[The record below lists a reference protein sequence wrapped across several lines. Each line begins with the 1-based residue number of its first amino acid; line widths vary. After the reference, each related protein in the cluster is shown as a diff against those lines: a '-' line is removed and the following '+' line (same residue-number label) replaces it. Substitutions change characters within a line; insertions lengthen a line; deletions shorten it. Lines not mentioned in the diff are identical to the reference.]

1 MLLTNSLFFIPSGRR
16 ELPPTVPLPAM
27 LQTPACRWWPFELL
41 ELCRARYGDR
51 FTLYPIDMPPLVF
64 LSDPQDIRAVVTAP
78 ADVLHPG
85 AAGSVMAPLFG
96 EESFAVREED
106 EHWHGRNAV
115 IPAFQHRTVQG
126 YAAEIAD
133 IAETEIASWPVD
145 GAFPLATRLQSLTM
159 RVMLTIVV
167 GDRDDR
173 FEALHEGL
181 LGMLSVMASFVLQ
194 EPRLRHLPGWRGT
207 WRRFVRRRDEVDA
220 LIFALIE
227 RRRHEYPVRGGLSDS
242 HDVSG
247 DLLDML
253 LAAHNLDGSPMSDR
267 QVRDN
272 LVSVIIAGHETT
284 AATLAWAF
292 QLLAHNPAV
301 QDRLVEEIDTGSG
314 DEYMDATVQ
323 ETLRHRPAFLFIP
336 PRAVARPIE
345 IGDWT
350 YHPPVQLLGCTY
362 LMHHDPRLY
371 PDPQTFLPE
380 RFLERAP
387 PTGAWLPWGA
397 GRKRCPG
404 RHLALLEIQ
413 TVLREALSRR
423 RVLPVGSSIEHP
435 SWRSVILTPHDG
447 AKVLLRRRR
456 VLTSSPLIRTHSRGI
471 PK

>member
-1 MLLTNSLFFIPSGRR
+1 MLFIDSLLIPSRRR
-16 ELPPTVPLPAM
+16 ELPPCVPLSSM
-27 LQTPACRWWPFELL
+27 LQTIACQRRAYDYL
-41 ELCRARYGDR
+41 EWCRARDGDR
-51 FTLYPIDMPPLVF
+51 FTLYPVDMPPLVF
-64 LSDPQDIRAVVTAP
+64 LSDPHDIRTVVTAP

-85 AAGSVMAPLFG
+85 AGGSVMAPLFG

-106 EHWHGRNAV
+106 EHWHGRNV
-115 IPAFQHRTVQG
+115 VMPAFHHRTVQG
-126 YAAEIAD
+126 YADRIAG

-145 GAFPLATRLQSLTM
+145 TAFPLATHLHRLTM
-159 RVMLTIVV
+159 RVMLTTVI
-167 GDRDDR
+167 GSGEDR

-181 LGMLSVMASFVLQ
+181 LGMLSVMASFILQ
-194 EPRLRHLPGWRGT
+194 VPRLRHLPGWRST
-207 WRRFVRRRDEVDA
+207 WRRFMRRRDEVDA

-227 RRRHEYPVRGGLSDS
+227 RRRHTDAGG
-242 HDVSG
+242 G
-247 DLLDML
+247 DLLDIL
-253 LAAHNLDGSPMSDR
+253 LAAHNLDGSPMADR

-301 QDRLVEEIDTGSG
+301 QDRLIEEIDAGSG

-336 PRAVARPIE
+336 PRAVVRPIE
-345 IGDWT
+345 IGGWT

-380 RFLERAP
+380 RFLGESP
-387 PTGAWLPWGA
+387 PAGAWLPWGA

-404 RHLALLEIQ
+404 RHLALLEIR
-413 TVLREALSRR
+413 TVLREALSTR
-423 RVLPVGSSIEHP
+423 RVLPTGSRIEHP

-447 AKVLLRRRR
+447 ATVLLRGRRPQTP
-456 VLTSSPLIRTHSRGI
+456 VPLLPAHGRFIRRSFSD
-471 PK
+471 